1 MKSVYTIA
9 FLLLVALSTPLLLN
23 WIVSPEKPQPNNEKI
38 PNDWFF
44 NQRAYPY
51 KQINHKA
58 YLRALQTATRQ
69 QAALTSR
76 ESVWEFAGPTNIE
89 GRITDIE
96 LLPGDPE
103 TIFIGSAQ
111 GGVFKSTDAGNNWT
125 PILDEAGS
133 LSIGDIAISPSNPSV
148 IYVGT
153 GEANAGGGSL
163 AYDGTGI
170 YKSIDQGQT
179 WQYAGLE
186 DCGSIGRMVVDPT
199 NPDIVYVAAMG
210 HLFADNNQCGIFKTT
225 DGGTTW
231 QQKLFISDSTGAID
245 VVINP
250 QDPNIIYAA
259 MWERVRRPNRRS
271 YGGATSGIYKS
282 TDGGENW
289 TELTNGLPTA
299 ADDKGRIGIDIC
311 NSNPNILYAIYADRV
326 GYFKGVYKTTNGGS
340 SWTQKSNGIDDNAY
354 VSYGWWFGRIKADPV
369 NSDIAYVI
377 GFLPYKTTDGGNH
390 WYSIGNWD
398 MHVDQHAMAINPE
411 NHNMVYIGNDGGFYS
426 SSNGG
431 ATWGWSA
438 QLPITQFYSCEVEEQ
453 NPFRIYG
460 GAQDNGVN
468 RTLTGSLD
476 DWVDIYGGDGLR
488 VVIDPQNNN
497 YIYAESQRGNLGR
510 SSDGGE
516 SFESATSGI
525 SYNSRFNWNA
535 PIELDPQ
542 NPEIV
547 YFGAQY
553 LYKSTNHADYWTSI
567 SGDLTN
573 GNQPG
578 NLAFNTLTTI
588 SVSPLNS
595 NLIYTGSDDGNVWF
609 TPDGGTTWTKI
620 SENLPNRWI
629 TSVFADPAI
638 ENRVYVTLSGYRWDE
653 YIPHVLR
660 SDDNGTNWVDISANL
675 PESPV
680 NEIIIDP
687 VTPGYLYVATDMGVY
702 YSDDNG
708 TSWNPAGNGMPI
720 IVVNDLRLHNPS
732 RTLIAAT
739 YGKGM
744 YKLDLDILTGLNNA
758 TASEKPVIYYYP
770 NPFSEE
776 ITISFEEEL
785 KNAEVNIINLQG
797 KTVANI
803 FSGDIEKNQKLTWNG
818 NNNSGNRQP
827 AGIYFVMLTQNG
839 IVSSQ
844 KVILR

>member
-9 FLLLVALSTPLLLN
+9 LSLLVVLSTPFLIN
-23 WIVSPEKPQPNNEKI
+23 RIVCPEKPLPVQERI

-51 KQINHKA
+51 EQINHKA
-58 YLRALQTATRQ
+58 FLQALQTATRQ
-69 QAALTSR
+69 QTRLTSR

-96 LLPGDPE
+96 LLPGDPQ
-103 TIFIGSAQ
+103 TIFLGSAQ

-125 PILDEAGS
+125 PILDNAGS
-133 LSIGDIAISPSNPSV
+133 LSIGDIAISQSDPSI

-170 YKSIDQGQT
+170 YKSTDQGQS
-179 WQYAGLE
+179 WQFTGLE
-186 DCGSIGRMVVDPT
+186 DGGSIGRMVVDPT

-250 QDPNIIYAA
+250 QNPNIIYAA

-271 YGGATSGIYKS
+271 YGGETSGIYKS

-289 TELTNGLPTA
+289 TELSNGLPTTA
-299 ADDKGRIGIDIC
+299 ADKGRIGIDIS
-311 NSNPNILYAIYADRV
+311 NSNPEVLYAIYADRT
-326 GYFKGVYKTTNGGS
+326 GYFKGIYKTTNGGS
-340 SWTQKSNGIDDNAY
+340 SWTQKDNGIDDNAY
-354 VSYGWWFGRIKADPV
+354 ASYGWWFGRIKADPV
-369 NSDIAYVI
+369 NSNIAYVI
-377 GFLPYKTTDGGNH
+377 GFFPYKTTNGGNQ

-398 MHVDQHAMAINPE
+398 MHVDQHAMAINP
-411 NHNMVYIGNDGGFYS
+411 NNNSIIYIGNDGGFYS

-431 ATWGWSA
+431 TTWGWSA

-453 NPFRIYG
+453 NPHRIYG
-460 GAQDNGVN
+460 GAQDNGIN
-468 RTLTGSLD
+468 RTPSGSLD
-476 DWVDIYGGDGLR
+476 DWEEIYGGDGLR
-488 VVIDPQNNN
+488 IVIDPQNNN

-535 PIELDPQ
+535 PIALDPQ
-542 NPEIV
+542 NPKTV

-578 NLAFNTLTTI
+578 NLTFNTLTTI

-609 TPDGGTTWTKI
+609 TANGGTNWTKI
-620 SENLPNRWI
+620 SDNLPNRWI
-629 TSVFADPAI
+629 TSVVADPTI
-638 ENRVYVTLSGYRWDE
+638 ENRVYVTISGYRWDE

-660 SDDNGTNWVDISANL
+660 SDDNGTNWVDISTNL

-680 NEIIIDP
+680 NEIVIDP
-687 VTPGYLYVATDMGVY
+687 VTPNYLYVATDMGVY
-702 YSDDNG
+702 YSDNNG
-708 TSWNPAGNGMPI
+708 DSWYPAGNGMPI

-739 YGKGM
+739 YGRGM
-744 YKLDLDILTGLNNA
+744 YKLDLDILTNLNSV
-758 TASEKPVIYYYP
+758 TASKKPIIHYYP
-770 NPFSEE
+770 NPFSDK
-776 ITISFEEEL
+776 IYISFDEEL
-785 KNAEVNIINLQG
+785 ENAEINIINIQG
-797 KTVANI
+797 ITVANV
-803 FSGDIEKNQKLTWNG
+803 FSGNIEKNQTLTWNG

-827 AGIYFVMLTQNG
+827 PGVYFVILTESG
-839 IVSSQ
+839 KVSS
-844 KVILR
+844 KKIVIR